1 MTQWAV
7 LYILNIENN
16 KRGKNMTN
24 IEFRKWF
31 SENLVSGEKDPVK
44 GIYNYTIAGYSFT
57 TKPTNL
63 KNWLRYG
70 HLSLYDVTNG
80 KVCIA
85 TRIYDDYGA
94 IEDSIYRY
102 LYKKIGITN
111 G

>member
-1 MTQWAV
+1 MKTAE
-7 LYILNIENN
+7 YI
-16 KRGKNMTN
+16 
-24 IEFRKWF
+24 KWF
-31 SENLVSGEKDPVK
+31 RENLVSGEKDPVK

-57 TKPTNL
+57 TKPTNS

-94 IEDSIYRY
+94 IEDSISMY
-102 LYKKIGITN
+102 LKKKMGITKA
-111 G
+111 